1 MVSVEEVKRLRA
13 ETGAGVMDAKRALDE
28 ASGDFDQAR
37 VLLRERGMAVAAKR
51 SDRSTG
57 QGLVEA
63 YVHGGGRIGALVEL
77 NCETDF
83 VARTDEFRTLARD
96 IAMQV
101 AAMNPAGLT
110 PEDVGD
116 DVAGAKEVAAMNPQA
131 LSPEEFPD
139 DGEGDPNEQS
149 LLTQSYIR
157 EPGRSIGDLIQE
169 VIAKTG
175 ENIRVSR
182 FERFELG
189 DS

>member
-101 AAMNPAGLT
+101 AAMNP
-110 PEDVGD
+110 
-116 DVAGAKEVAAMNPQA
+116 QA

>member
-1 MVSVEEVKRLRA
+1 MVSVEEVKRLRE

-28 ASGDFDQAR
+28 ASGDFEQAR
-37 VLLRERGMAVAAKR
+37 VLLRERGMATAAKR
-51 SDRSTG
+51 SDRSTE

-63 YVHGGGRIGALVEL
+63 YIHGGGRIGALVEL

-83 VARTDEFRTLARD
+83 VARTEEFRTLARN
-96 IAMQV
+96 IAMQ
-101 AAMNPAGLT
+101 
-110 PEDVGD
+110 
-116 DVAGAKEVAAMNPQA
+116 VAAMNPQA
-131 LSPEEFPD
+131 LSPDEFPD